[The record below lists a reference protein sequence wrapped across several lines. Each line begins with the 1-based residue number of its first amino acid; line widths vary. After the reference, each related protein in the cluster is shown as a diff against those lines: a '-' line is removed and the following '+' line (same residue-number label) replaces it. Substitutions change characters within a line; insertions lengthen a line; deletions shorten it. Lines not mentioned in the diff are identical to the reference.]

1 MADADTVTMFS
12 HKTSW
17 PAPAKLNLFL
27 HITGRR
33 ADGYHELQTV
43 FQFLDYGDELRFNLR
58 DDGQVRRINTMA
70 GVPEADDL
78 VVRAARLLQT
88 ETGCT
93 QGVDILLEKRLPMG
107 GGLGGGSSDAATT
120 LVALNQLWQLGLDE
134 GRLATLGLSLGAD
147 VPVFIRGRAAW
158 AEGVGERLEPLDLPE
173 PWFVVLLPR
182 VNVSTHELFS
192 DPQLTRD
199 VQPIKIR
206 DYLLRVGVGGVCG
219 ALFDGDGT
227 DSIGHVRNVFEPL
240 VREKYREVDAALTWL
255 TQFAPA
261 RLTGT
266 GACVFAA
273 FADESQARYIA
284 DQVDGRWQTIVAAAC
299 NRSPL
304 VEMKMGAK
312 AEA

>member
-1 MADADTVTMFS
+1 MPDAPELSMFS
-12 HKTSW
+12 DTTTW

-43 FQFLDYGDELRFNLR
+43 FQFLDYGDELRFSLR
-58 DDGQVRRINTMA
+58 EDGQVRRINAVA
-70 GVPEADDL
+70 GVSEADDL
-78 VVRAARLLQT
+78 VVKAARLLQV

-93 QGVDILLEKRLPMG
+93 KGVNILLEKHLPMG

-120 LVALNQLWQLGLDE
+120 LVALNQLWQLNLDE
-134 GRLATLGLSLGAD
+134 DRLAALGLSLGAD

-158 AEGVGERLEPLDLPE
+158 AEGVGERLEPIDLPE
-173 PWFVVLLPR
+173 PWFVVLAPQ

-199 VQPIKIR
+199 DQPIKIR
-206 DYLLRVGVGGVCG
+206 DYLLRVAVGGVCG
-219 ALFDGDGT
+219 ALFDADSTGVEAGDA
-227 DSIGHVRNVFEPL
+227 SEVHNVFEPL
-240 VREKYREVDAALTWL
+240 VRKKYREIDAALTWL

-273 FADESQARYIA
+273 FADESQARHVA
-284 DQVDGRWQTIVAAAC
+284 EQVGGRWQTIVAAGC

-304 VEMKMGAK
+304 YEIAR
-312 AEA
+312 A